1 MLGGVIRFGKD
12 GNLRRSVCLGNSA
25 FGLSSW
31 KNHTSVFEGTTLG
44 TGKDFR
50 ILGVEFRMV

>member
-12 GNLRRSVCLGNSA
+12 GNLRRSVCLGNSV
-25 FGLSSW
+25 FGFSSW
-31 KNHTSVFEGTTLG
+31 KNYISVFEGIILG
-44 TGKDFR
+44 IGKDFR